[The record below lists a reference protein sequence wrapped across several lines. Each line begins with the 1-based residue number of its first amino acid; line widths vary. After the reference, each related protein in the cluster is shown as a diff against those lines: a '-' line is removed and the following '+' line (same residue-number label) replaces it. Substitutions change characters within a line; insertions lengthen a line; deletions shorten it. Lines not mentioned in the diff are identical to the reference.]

1 MGGGWRETS
10 PVLQG
15 RSQPF
20 RVGIRLPNH
29 DVMQAIPTPLAY
41 FSNHLAR
48 GAEAKFEID
57 YSMTQTV
64 NLCFDNPHQVTGT
77 LAYILDENIIMYAE
91 GSLIHPLPQEN
102 ASRVQ
107 VKTTD
112 SFPQIAFGENG
123 KNSSSLEAFGEGK
136 NAVSRVSPW
145 LILAAHP
152 SVVFC
157 GAAKNHPFRGAVA
170 GIHGDRKF

>member
-1 MGGGWRETS
+1 MARGKPRA
-10 PVLQG
+10 PV

-41 FSNHLAR
+41 FSNHLAMS
-48 GAEAKFEID
+48 AEAKFEIN

-77 LAYILDENIIMYAE
+77 LAYILDENIIMYEE

-107 VKTTD
+107 VKTQIH
-112 SFPQIAFGENG
+112 FPILHLG
-123 KNSSSLEAFGEGK
+123 KMARIPLHWRVLEKVRMQSLESA
-136 NAVSRVSPW
+136 PW
-145 LILAAHP
+145 LMLAVHP

-157 GAAKNHPFRGAVA
+157 GAANNHPFRGAVA